1 MGTSSSAWR
10 GVGNDRGTLASRIH
24 DMPNRF
30 LLGVLGL
37 RTAYGAGLLL
47 VPDRLTRRWLGA
59 GGRTPS
65 ARVALRALGAR
76 EVVLHGLAL
85 GAALRGAP
93 VRPFL
98 AASVAGD
105 CADIAATFAS
115 RRGLPPGAAPA
126 TAAVAG
132 ASAAISVAAAARA

>member
-1 MGTSSSAWR
+1 MA
-10 GVGNDRGTLASRIH
+10 DPLLLA
-24 DMPNRF
+24 
-30 LLGVLGL
+30 VLGL

-59 GGRTPS
+59 GGRTP
-65 ARVALRALGAR
+65 ATHVALRGLGAR
-76 EVVLHGLAL
+76 EVVLHALAL

-98 AASVAGD
+98 AASIAGD

-115 RRGLPPGAAPA
+115 RGGLPDGSAPA

-132 ASAAISVAAAARA
+132 ASAALSVAVAARA